1 LGKLSAS
8 AGVARTGE
16 KRRKWLQH
24 GRGGEV
30 EVSLAARTVHGDVL
44 HEFSGAANCFPMN
57 SGFLSN
63 DRAGLDIWQGRE
75 HPFEEVHARGII
87 VIVEQRRPGRFFP

>member
-1 LGKLSAS
+1 
-8 AGVARTGE
+8 
-16 KRRKWLQH
+16 
-24 GRGGEV
+24 
-30 EVSLAARTVHGDVL
+30 
-44 HEFSGAANCFPMN
+44 MN